1 MQRTKRSILN
11 VSVSLMTDIVIM
23 GSAFIVQRYF
33 LHTLGSEYNGINGL
47 FTRIITMLSL
57 ADMGIGSAIIYHLY
71 KPVAEDDFDT
81 INALLHFYKKCYMAI
96 AAAVLAAGMMIALF
110 LPQIVG
116 PSEIQDNIYLI
127 FGLFLIDC
135 LCSYFLLAYRR
146 SLLFAYQKNYVLDT
160 VHFCCYMTQ
169 IAVQIFVLLH
179 YKSYIA
185 FLITKTASK
194 CIENI
199 IIALYINIQY
209 GFTKVKAV
217 KPLDNAIQKD
227 IVKKVKALLFHKIGA
242 FFVQGSD
249 SIVITMLLGLT
260 VMGKFTNYEMI
271 RSGAAALI
279 NKMFETLTASVGN
292 FLLDS
297 DTNRRYEVYRN
308 IDFINFWLFGCTSV
322 VLYCALKPLITLWIG
337 QEYLFNSIVV
347 FVYVINFYIQG
358 MKASILTFKNGAGI
372 FFEDRKVPLAEAV
385 INVGLSVALARPL
398 GVIGVM
404 IGTIISSGVWFLYSY
419 PKYVCA
425 PLLGMKYK
433 SYIWLTVQHL
443 LLVIMVLVLSRC
455 ATDVWNVENIWIQ
468 LIVNILVPVFI
479 FHAIFFGIYGRS
491 KPMKYFVGLI
501 KMAAFSK

>member
-11 VSVSLMTDIVIM
+11 VSVSLITDIIIM

-33 LHTLGSEYNGINGL
+33 LRVLGSEYNGINGL

-71 KPVAEDDFDT
+71 KPVAEDDYDT
-81 INALLHFYKKCYMAI
+81 INSLLHFYKKCYMAI
-96 AAAVLAAGMMIALF
+96 AAAVLIVGMLIAVF
-110 LPQIVG
+110 LPQMVVT
-116 PSEIQDNIYLI
+116 SEIQDNIFFI

-160 VHFCCYMTQ
+160 VHFCCYMVQ
-169 IAVQIFVLLH
+169 IVVQIFVLLQF
-179 YKSYIA
+179 KSYIA
-185 FLITKTASK
+185 FLITKTVSK

-199 IIALYINIQY
+199 IIAIYINIHY
-209 GFTKVKAV
+209 RFTKVKV
-217 KPLDNAIQKD
+217 IKPLDNDIQKD

-249 SIVITMLLGLT
+249 GIVITMILGLT

-297 DTNRRYEVYRN
+297 DMRRRYEVYKN

-322 VLYCALKPLITLWIG
+322 ILYCALRPLITLWIG
-337 QEYLFNSIVV
+337 QEYLFSSAVV
-347 FVYVINFYIQG
+347 FIYVINFYIQG

-372 FFEDRKVPLAEAV
+372 FFEDRRIPLAEAAV
-385 INVGLSVALARPL
+385 NVALSIALAKPL
-398 GVIGVM
+398 GVTGVM
-404 IGTIISSGVWFLYSY
+404 LGTIISSGVWFLYSY
-419 PKYVCA
+419 PKYVCS
-425 PLLGMKYK
+425 PLLGMKYRT
-433 SYIWLTVQHL
+433 YIWLTVQHL
-443 LLVIMVLVLSRC
+443 LLVIAVLILSRYVTDIWNVNNIWGQIVINVLVP
-455 ATDVWNVENIWIQ
+455 TI
-468 LIVNILVPVFI
+468 I
-479 FHAIFFGIYGRS
+479 FHAIFFIIYGRS
-491 KPMKYFVGLI
+491 KPMKYFIGLI
-501 KMAAFSK
+501 KKFALLK

>member
-71 KPVAEDDFDT
+71 KPVAEEDYDT
-81 INALLHFYKKCYMAI
+81 INTLLHFYKKCYMVI
-96 AAAVLAAGMMIALF
+96 AAIVLIAGMLIAVF
-110 LPQIVG
+110 LPQMVVTT
-116 PSEIQDNIYLI
+116 EIQDNIYLI

-146 SLLFAYQKNYVLDT
+146 SLLYAYQKNYVLDS
-160 VHFCCYMTQ
+160 VHFCCYMVQ
-169 IAVQIFVLLH
+169 VIVQIFVLLH

-185 FLITKTASK
+185 FLITKTTSK
-194 CIENI
+194 CVENI
-199 IIALYINIQY
+199 IIALYINSQY
-209 GFTKVKAV
+209 KFTKVKAV
-217 KPLDNAIQKD
+217 KPLDHDIQKD

-249 SIVITMLLGLT
+249 SIVITIFLGLT

-297 DTNRRYEVYRN
+297 DTHHRYEVYKN
-308 IDFINFWLFGCTSV
+308 IDFINFWLFGCTTV
-322 VLYCALKPLITLWIG
+322 ILYCVLRPLITLWIG
-337 QEYLFNSIVV
+337 QEYLFSSVVV

-385 INVGLSVALARPL
+385 INVALSIALAKPL

-404 IGTIISSGVWFLYSY
+404 LGTIISSGVWFLYSY

-425 PLLGMKYK
+425 PLLGMRYK
-433 SYIWLTVQHL
+433 SYIWLTLQHL
-443 LLVIMVLVLSRC
+443 LFVIAVLVLSRC
-455 ATDVWNVENIWIQ
+455 AIDVWNVDHMWMQ
-468 LIVNILVPVFI
+468 LIINILVPVSI
-479 FHAIFFGIYGRS
+479 FHVMFFVVYGRS
-491 KPMKYFVGLI
+491 KPMKYFIGLI
-501 KMAAFSK
+501 KMFAFSK